1 MNSEE
6 IREIVEIFNSAK
18 LSLLNI
24 ENEEFKITLEKEGN
38 FSNVNNLI
46 NENVMYES
54 GIEVKNDVIVT
65 APIVGMVTICDTI
78 EIGKRVKKGEKLLVI
93 EAMKVLNE
101 IVSPADGIIKSI
113 NIYNGEFIEFDQ
125 ELLRIQDND

>member
-101 IVSPADGIIKSI
+101 IESPADGIIKSI